1 MKIEKLDVDYE
12 GMAKVINEL
21 RQLYEVGDLQ
31 TKRMVDSIILSLI
44 GQSHV
49 IINDLNDKL

>member
-1 MKIEKLDVDYE
+1 MKIEQLDVDYE

>member
-1 MKIEKLDVDYE
+1 MKIEQLDVDYE
-12 GMAKVINEL
+12 GMVKVISEL

-31 TKRMVDSIILSLI
+31 TQRMVDGIILSLI
-44 GQSHV
+44 GKSHI